1 MGYNIAGLV
10 IKGTPTQETLE
21 ALLGDKYVFEK
32 EIDFEEASS
41 SQRPKE
47 RLDVLQTGSGVFLLF
62 DLMDGIHPPAA
73 DLEIIHFIISD
84 VSDTYYLDKYEQ
96 GELVSHMVISEG
108 EIVEESGEAIFDPE
122 EDLEDFVFDKVAQ
135 YLQLSEGENIWDAT
149 FNRNRY
155 LGEA

>member
-10 IKGTPTQETLE
+10 IKGTPSQETLE

-62 DLMDGIHPPAA
+62 DLLDGIHPPPA

-96 GELVSHMVISEG
+96 GELVSHLVISEG
-108 EIVEESGEAIFDPE
+108 EIAEESGKAIFNPE
-122 EDLEDFVFDKVAQ
+122 EDLEDFVFDQAAK
-135 YLQLSEGENIWDAT
+135 YLELSEAGNLWDAT
-149 FNRNRY
+149 FIRNRY
-155 LGEA
+155 LGES

>member
-1 MGYNIAGLV
+1 M
-10 IKGTPTQETLE
+10 K
-21 ALLGDKYVFEK
+21 K

-47 RLDVLQTGSGVFLLF
+47 RLDILQTGSGVFLLF
-62 DLMDGIHPPAA
+62 NLMDGIHPPPA

-84 VSDTYYLDKYEQ
+84 VSDTYYLDKYEH

-108 EIVEESGEAIFDPE
+108 EIVEESGKAIFNPE
-122 EDLEDFVFDKVAQ
+122 EDLEDFIFDKVAQ
-135 YLQLSEGENIWDAT
+135 YLELSESENIWDAT
-149 FNRNRY
+149 FKRNRY

>member
-1 MGYNIAGLV
+1 MSYNIAGLV

-21 ALLGDKYVFEK
+21 AILGDKYVFEK

-62 DLMDGIHPPAA
+62 DLMDGIHPPPT

-84 VSDTYYLDKYEQ
+84 VSDTYYLDKYEH

-122 EDLEDFVFDKVAQ
+122 EDLEDFIFDQAAQ
-135 YLQLSEGENIWDAT
+135 YLEFSKGENIWDAT
-149 FNRNRY
+149 FIRNRY
-155 LGEA
+155 LGES

>member
-10 IKGTPTQETLE
+10 IKGTPSQETLE

-47 RLDVLQTGSGVFLLF
+47 RLDILQTGSGVFLLF
-62 DLMDGIHPPAA
+62 DLMDGIHPPPS

-96 GELVSHMVISEG
+96 GELVSHLVISEG
-108 EIVEESGEAIFDPE
+108 EIAEESGKAIFNPE
-122 EDLEDFVFDKVAQ
+122 EDLEDFVFDQAAK
-135 YLQLSEGENIWDAT
+135 YLELSDAGNLWDAT
-149 FNRNRY
+149 FIRNRY
-155 LGEA
+155 LGES

>member
-10 IKGTPTQETLE
+10 IKGTPSQETLE

-62 DLMDGIHPPAA
+62 DLLDGIHSPPA

-96 GELVSHMVISEG
+96 GELVSHLVISEG
-108 EIVEESGEAIFDPE
+108 EIAEESGKAIFNPE
-122 EDLEDFVFDKVAQ
+122 EDLEDFVFDQAAK
-135 YLQLSEGENIWDAT
+135 YLELSDAGNLWDAT
-149 FNRNRY
+149 FIRNRY
-155 LGEA
+155 LGES